1 MEFPTE
7 IQGDERRTLSSMP
20 ADRLVITQHR
30 GRDYLEE
37 DLIATPEGKGK
48 RKVNKVIAERGEG
61 A

>member
-1 MEFPTE
+1 
-7 IQGDERRTLSSMP
+7 MP